1 MIARLWHG
9 VTPAARADAYLAFL
23 RERALPDYNSVK
35 GNLAAHV
42 LRRTEGEQA
51 HFVTLTFWTST
62 EAIRAFAGSEIDRA
76 KYYPE
81 DREFLLEFE
90 PTVQHYEVY
99 PAQDEGPASAPE

>member
-9 VTPAARADAYLAFL
+9 VTPATMADAYLAFL
-23 RERALPDYNSVK
+23 RQRALPDYRSVP
-35 GNLAAHV
+35 GNQAAYV

-51 HFVTLTFWTST
+51 HFVTLTFWTSA
-62 EAIRAFAGSEIDRA
+62 EAIRAFAGSDIDRA

-81 DREFLLEFE
+81 DRDFLLEFE

-99 PAQDEGPASAPE
+99 PAHDPASPPAAG

>member
-9 VTPAARADAYLAFL
+9 VTPAARADNYLALL
-23 RERALPDYNSVK
+23 RERALPDYRSVP
-35 GNLAAHV
+35 GNQAAYV
-42 LRRTEGEQA
+42 LRRTEGEKA

-62 EAIRAFAGSEIDRA
+62 DAIQAFAGSDIARA

-81 DREFLLEFE
+81 DRDFLLEFE

-99 PAQDEGPASAPE
+99 SAEDLSSPPVAE

>member
-9 VTPAARADAYLAFL
+9 ITPAARADAYLAFL
-23 RERALPDYNSVK
+23 RERALTDYSSVK
-35 GNLAAHV
+35 GNLAAYV

-62 EAIRAFAGSEIDRA
+62 EAIRAFAGSEIERA

-99 PAQDEGPASAPE
+99 PVQDEAPASAPE